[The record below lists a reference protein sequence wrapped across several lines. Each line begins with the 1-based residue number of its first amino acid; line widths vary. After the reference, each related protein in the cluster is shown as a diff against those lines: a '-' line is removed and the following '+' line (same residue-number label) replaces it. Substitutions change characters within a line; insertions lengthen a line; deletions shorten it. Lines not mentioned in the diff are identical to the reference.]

1 MKGFILLAVTFF
13 SVTAFASN
21 RYKINAKIF
30 VDGKLVSTP
39 QLIVNEGEPAEMEIN
54 DSTTHNKMKIKVVAT
69 DVADEKV
76 KNEILMKMQVEY
88 NSPSHQFMAA
98 PQILAKA
105 GSEAT
110 IRLGNGKGHTD
121 AQMKVVAS
129 RE

>member
-13 SVTAFASN
+13 SVTAFANN

-39 QLIVNEGEPAEMEIN
+39 QLIVNEGELAEMDI
-54 DSTTHNKMKIKVVAT
+54 DHVKFKVLAT

-76 KNEILMKMQVEY
+76 KDEILMKLNVEY
-88 NSPSHQFMAA
+88 NSDSRQIVAA

-110 IRLGNGKGHTD
+110 IRLADRHGNRD